1 LPFLAGRFTIIGA
14 ADLLVSSAEHTLE
27 GDMPNP
33 GQRLC
38 QSPWVRI
45 ALLLG
50 LGLPAFLPQPGW
62 SQETAIL
69 GGYVR
74 GPDGIPLSTAVTLK
88 LETEEGSLVQTQS
101 ANQDGQ
107 FEFVDLRKMAYRLT
121 VTAEGFRAMQQV
133 IDLRT
138 PSGRIDVNLFLT
150 PVGGMKNE
158 KETAPSLTDQ
168 QAPKK
173 AREEYRRGIEAFAK
187 GEYSSARSHLERA
200 ITEYPCFA
208 RAQTQL
214 ALTMIRLSLPCQ
226 AEAPLRKSIECDPG
240 YYEAHLVLGQ
250 LFNHDK
256 KFEQSEKILMEGLR
270 LAPGSWQFYYQLGVA
285 HFGLRQYDKAD
296 LDYRKVLSF
305 NPTPPPEYHVK
316 VADVYLAQEAY
327 DKAYA
332 EMQVYLQAQP
342 SGLFAARI
350 RKIIREMEA
359 AGVLDKSRLH

>member
-1 LPFLAGRFTIIGA
+1 MIAWVG
-14 ADLLVSSAEHTLE
+14 DLLVSSAEHTLGG
-27 GDMPNP
+27 GDMPNS

-45 ALLLG
+45 TLLVG
-50 LGLPAFLPQPGW
+50 FGLPAFLTQPGW

-74 GPDGIPLSTAVTLK
+74 GPDGRALSTAVTLK

-121 VTAEGFRAMQQV
+121 VTAEGFQAMQRV
-133 IDLRT
+133 FDLRT
-138 PSGRIDVNLFLT
+138 PSGRIYVNLFLT
-150 PVGGMKNE
+150 PVGGTKSEE
-158 KETAPSLTDQ
+158 KTAPSLTDQ

-173 AREEYRRGIEAFAK
+173 AREEYRKGIEAFAK
-187 GEYSSARSHLERA
+187 REYSSARSHLEKA

-214 ALTMIRLSLPCQ
+214 ALTLVYMGWSNQ

-240 YYEAHLVLGQ
+240 YYEAHLALGQ
-250 LFNHDK
+250 LLNLEKSFD
-256 KFEQSEKILMEGLR
+256 ESEKILTEGLR
-270 LAPGSWQFYYQLGVA
+270 LSPGSWQFYYQLGVA
-285 HFGLRQYDKAD
+285 HFGLRQYNQAD
-296 LDYRKVLSF
+296 LDYHKVLSF

-316 VADVYLAQEAY
+316 VADLYLAQEAY

-332 EMQVYLQAQP
+332 EMEVYLQAQP
-342 SGLFAARI
+342 SGRFAEKI
-350 RKIIREMEA
+350 RKIIREMQA
-359 AGVLDKSRLH
+359 AGVLDRSRLH